1 MQDFTSFFTTFSCF
15 NVADWVSHVLVIFQI
30 SLAPAKKQP
39 TLRLT
44 GRCPLMAAYSLVSP
58 QLLKCLFL
66 RIDKNE
72 WQIWTQRPCLC
83 VIWHQS
89 CESRW
94 KLKPWPPNSYLLGGH
109 FIFEVVRFVLK
120 KRKSWAPA
128 KLVFLCARYFAD
140 VILFWP
146 VVRING
152 SVLSPLRFMIW
163 TVDWQPELN
172 WPLAPYE

>member
-44 GRCPLMAAYSLVSP
+44 GRCHLMAAYSLVSP

-72 WQIWTQRPCLC
+72 WRTQDL
-83 VIWHQS
+83 VYVLFDTNLVNLD
-89 CESRW
+89 ES
-94 KLKPWPPNSYLLGGH
+94 
-109 FIFEVVRFVLK
+109 
-120 KRKSWAPA
+120 
-128 KLVFLCARYFAD
+128 
-140 VILFWP
+140 
-146 VVRING
+146 
-152 SVLSPLRFMIW
+152 
-163 TVDWQPELN
+163 
-172 WPLAPYE
+172 